1 MLKPQFLVYSRRVYS
16 KKMEEKL
23 IEAVRVRQVLYD
35 TSHADYMRTKLK
47 TEKWEEIAKEIGMK
61 NGKFI
66 YLF

>member
-1 MLKPQFLVYSRRVYS
+1 
-16 KKMEEKL
+16 MEEKL

-47 TEKWEEIAKEIGMK
+47 NEKWEEIAKEIGMR